1 MTARYQEDRFLK
13 AILDDIFFFCL
24 FREVV
29 MAVPHYQNLCSHV
42 SHTWGN
48 CRRGMKK
55 PPLGKTTLII
65 VVLLC
70 QVSTEDIFS
79 HIFYTHS
86 TAGSILLFSDDYT
99 YKKKLHWWLY
109 KIPLYWVPGISY
121 SKLLA
126 HRNKTWLHI

>member
-1 MTARYQEDRFLK
+1 
-13 AILDDIFFFCL
+13 
-24 FREVV
+24 

-48 CRRGMKK
+48 CRRGTDK

-86 TAGSILLFSDDYT
+86 TTGSIRLFSDDYT
-99 YKKKLHWWLY
+99 YKK
-109 KIPLYWVPGISY
+109 
-121 SKLLA
+121 
-126 HRNKTWLHI
+126 NHIDDCIKYHYTEFQVYHIQSF